1 MTAVVDEAPGANP
14 SAGGDT
20 GTRKVK
26 KQGWIRRL
34 VGYMAPHKKNAYIA
48 FGVAIGGQLIQSLLP
63 VVQKVVIDDVI
74 TNHKKPLAPWLA
86 LMIAMG
92 VLTFVFAYF
101 RRFRGGR
108 IALDVQHD
116 LRTAIFR
123 QLQRLDFAR
132 HDELSTG
139 QLVSRAS
146 SDVAL
151 IQGFLQFLPIGVANV
166 LLFVVSLTV
175 MFILSV
181 PLALV
186 MLAVAP
192 LLLVTAM
199 KLRTSVFPA
208 SWDAQQKAGDV
219 ANVVEEDVTGVRVV
233 KGFGQEA
240 RELRRLADRSESMFA
255 SRVRLVNIQARL
267 QPAMQTIPA
276 FGQVAVLALG
286 GWLALH
292 HHITY
297 GTFFAF
303 ASYMLLITPPVRQLA
318 AILTVGQLARAGA
331 ERIYD
336 LLDSTPHVQDRPGAQ
351 ELHVERGDVVFDHV
365 TFGYTSTEPVLRD
378 FSLRVA
384 PGETVALVGGSGS
397 GKSTVGLL
405 LPRFYDVHSGS
416 IAIDGLDVRDAT
428 LQSLRGS
435 IGVVFEDSFLFSDS
449 LTANIAF
456 GRPSATQ
463 AEVETAARAA
473 EAHEFIMQLPYGYE
487 TVVGEQGLTLSGGQR
502 QRVALAR
509 ALLSDPEILLLDDAT
524 SSVDARIEEEIH
536 ATLRRISHNRTT
548 LLIAH
553 RRSTLSL
560 ADRIIVVDK
569 GQVVDA
575 GTNEELTERCQL
587 YRLLLSGPGD
597 DAEGIDAIEE
607 AVIDDTRVDGI
618 TPAAWRGLDDDV
630 LRSALITDRTR
641 TASPAA
647 MRFGGPGGGGG
658 GGGAAGGAAWGG
670 ALAPTPA
677 LLAQVDA
684 LEPADADPHVDVAF
698 ESLPAPQFTFLAF
711 LRRYRA
717 WLFVGMFL
725 VALDAV
731 CTLAGPLLV
740 RFGLDDGV
748 RANAP
753 RELWIATIAFLLI
766 TLFDWWVMWA
776 EARVMGRISE
786 RLLHALRIK
795 IFAHLQRL
803 GVDYY
808 ENEMAGRIMTRM
820 TTDVDAL
827 SQLLQNGLVN
837 ALVNVVTF
845 LGVGIALAFIN
856 PRLAL
861 ISAGILPPLFVA
873 TIWFRAES
881 TKAYEIARE
890 RMGAVNANLQEGLSG
905 VRVSQAF
912 VREEKNQNNFDEI
925 AGGYRDARVKAQ
937 RLVAVYFPFVDFLS
951 DIAVCLVLGAGS
963 VFAAHGSLSVG
974 ALIAFLLYLNLFF
987 APIQQLSQV
996 FDSYQQARVAIVRIT
1011 ELLATATSLP
1021 PPANPVP
1028 VPRLTGDV
1036 VFDDVHFRYVG
1047 AVEDALRGVDLRIRP
1062 GETVALVG
1070 ETGAGKSTVIKL
1082 VARFYDPTSGHVEAD
1097 GVDVNTYDQVPFHQ
1111 QLGVV
1116 PQEAFLFSGT
1126 IRDNIAYGR
1135 DASTDAEVETAA
1147 RAVGAHEFIA
1157 GLPGGYLQWVSERG
1171 RSLSS
1176 GQRQLIALAR
1186 AHLVDPAILLL
1197 DEATSNLDLQTE
1209 ARVQAAMGVAAKGR
1223 TTILIAH
1230 RLQTARLADRIIVI
1244 DQGKVIED
1252 GAHDS
1257 LLRRR
1262 GAYARMWA
1270 AGEGEP
1276 SAAAN

>member
-1 MTAVVDEAPGANP
+1 MKPP
-14 SAGGDT
+14 
-20 GTRKVK
+20 KVK

-34 VGYMAPHKKNAYIA
+34 VGYMKPHKKNAYIA

-63 VVQKVVIDDVI
+63 AVQKVVIDDVI
-74 TNHKKPLAPWLA
+74 THHKKPLAPWLT
-86 LMIAMG
+86 LMIVMG
-92 VLTFVFAYF
+92 VLTFVFAYN

-116 LRTAIFR
+116 LRTMIFA

-132 HDELSTG
+132 HDELATG

-166 LLFVVSLTV
+166 LLFIVSLTV
-175 MFILSV
+175 MFVLSV

-233 KGFGQEA
+233 KGFGQEG
-240 RELRRLADRSESMFA
+240 RELERLTDRSASMFA

-292 HHITY
+292 HHVTY

-336 LLDSTPHVQDRPGAQ
+336 LLDSTPLVQDHTDAR
-351 ELHVERGDVVFDHV
+351 EMHVERGAVSFDHV

-378 FSLRVA
+378 FSLHVA

-405 LPRFYDVHSGS
+405 LPRFYDVHSGAVTS
-416 IAIDGLDVRDAT
+416 DGVDVRDAT
-428 LQSLRGS
+428 LQSLRRS

-449 LTANIAF
+449 ITANIAF
-456 GRPSATQ
+456 GRPDATPT
-463 AEVETAARAA
+463 EVETAARAA
-473 EAHEFIMQLPYGYE
+473 EAHEFIMQLPYGYD

-536 ATLRRISHNRTT
+536 ATLRRIASTRTT

-560 ADRIIVVDK
+560 ADRIVVVDN

-575 GTNEELTERCQL
+575 GTNEELTARCHL
-587 YRLLLSGPGD
+587 YRMLLSGPGD
-597 DAEGIDAIEE
+597 DAEGIDAVEE
-607 AVIDDTRVDGI
+607 RVEDDTRVDGI
-618 TPAAWRGLDDDV
+618 TPSAWHGLADDE
-630 LRSALITDRTR
+630 LRSALIVDRTR

-647 MRFGGPGGGGG
+647 MRFGGPTGGGG
-658 GGGAAGGAAWGG
+658 GGGAAGGTAWGG
-670 ALAPTPA
+670 ALAPTPE

-684 LEPADADPHVDVAF
+684 LEPADAEPQVDVMA
-698 ESLPAPQFTFLAF
+698 EAAPAPDFSFLGF
-711 LRRYRA
+711 LRRYRG
-717 WLFVGMFL
+717 WLLVGMAL
-725 VALDAV
+725 VALDAL

-740 RFGLDDGV
+740 RYGLDNGV
-748 RANAP
+748 AKNAP
-753 RELWIATIAFLLI
+753 RQLWIATFVFLAI

-776 EARVMGRISE
+776 EARVMGRSSE

-795 IFAHLQRL
+795 VFSHLQRL

-820 TTDVDAL
+820 TTDIDAL

-837 ALVNVVTF
+837 ALVNLVTF
-845 LGVGIALAFIN
+845 VGVGIALAIMN

-861 ISAGILPPLFVA
+861 VSAGILPPLFIA
-873 TIWFRAES
+873 TVWFRNQS
-881 TKAYEIARE
+881 SKAYEAARE
-890 RMGAVNANLQEGLSG
+890 RIAAVNANLQEGLSG

-912 VREEKNQNNFDEI
+912 VREEHNQAQFEEV
-925 AGGYRDARVKAQ
+925 AGGYRDARVRAQ
-937 RLVAVYFPFVDFLS
+937 RLVAIYFPFVDFLS

-963 VFAAHGSLSVG
+963 VLVAHHSLSVG

-996 FDSYQQARVAIVRIT
+996 FDSYQQARVAISRIT
-1011 ELLATATSLP
+1011 ELLATPTSLVA
-1021 PPANPVP
+1021 PAHPVA
-1028 VPRLTGDV
+1028 VPRLAGDV
-1036 VFDDVHFRYVG
+1036 ELEHVRFRYRN
-1047 AVEDALRGVDLRIRP
+1047 ATEDALRGIDLRIRA

-1070 ETGAGKSTVIKL
+1070 ETGAGKSTVVKL
-1082 VARFYDPTSGHVEAD
+1082 VARFYDPTEGRVSAD
-1097 GVDVNTYDQVPFHQ
+1097 GVAVNAYDQVAFHQ

-1116 PQEAFLFSGT
+1116 PQEAVLFSGT
-1126 IRDNIAYGR
+1126 IRDNVAYGR
-1135 DASTDAEVETAA
+1135 DDATDAAVEAAA

-1197 DEATSNLDLQTE
+1197 DEATSNLDLRTE
-1209 ARVQAAMGVAAKGR
+1209 AKVQAAMGVAAHGR
-1223 TTILIAH
+1223 TTI
-1230 RLQTARLADRIIVI
+1230 
-1244 DQGKVIED
+1244 
-1252 GAHDS
+1252 
-1257 LLRRR
+1257 
-1262 GAYARMWA
+1262 
-1270 AGEGEP
+1270 
-1276 SAAAN
+1276 

>member
-1 MTAVVDEAPGANP
+1 M
-14 SAGGDT
+14 
-20 GTRKVK
+20 K
-26 KQGWIRRL
+26 
-34 VGYMAPHKKNAYIA
+34 PHKKNAYIA
-48 FGVAIGGQLIQSLLP
+48 FGVAIGGQLVQSLLP
-63 VVQKVVIDDVI
+63 LVQKVVIDDVI
-74 TNHKKPLAPWLA
+74 TKHTRPLAPWLA

-92 VLTFVFAYF
+92 VLTFVFAYN

-151 IQGFLQFLPIGVANV
+151 IQGFLQFLPIGTANV

-175 MFILSV
+175 MFVLSV
-181 PLALV
+181 PLALI

-192 LLLVTAM
+192 ALLFTAM

-208 SWDAQQKAGDV
+208 SWDAQQRAGDV

-233 KGFGQEA
+233 KGFGQES
-240 RELRRLADRSESMFA
+240 RELQRLTDRSEAMFA
-255 SRVRLVNIQARL
+255 SRVRLVNITARL
-267 QPAMQTIPA
+267 QPALQTIPA

-286 GWLALH
+286 GWLALN
-292 HHITY
+292 HHISY

-336 LLDSTPHVQDRPGAQ
+336 LLDSTPHVQDRVGAQ
-351 ELHVERGDVVFDHV
+351 PLHVRRGEVRFDHV

-378 FSLRVA
+378 FDLTVA

-405 LPRFYDVHSGS
+405 LPRFYDVHAGS
-416 IAIDGLDVRDAT
+416 VTIDGVDVRDAT
-428 LQSLRGS
+428 LASLRRS

-449 LTANIAF
+449 ITANIAF
-456 GRPSATQ
+456 GRPDAT
-463 AEVETAARAA
+463 AVEVETAARAA
-473 EAHEFIMQLPYGYE
+473 EAHDFIMQLPDGYD

-536 ATLRRISHNRTT
+536 ATLRRIASTRTT

-560 ADRIIVVDK
+560 ADRIVVVDK

-575 GTNEELTERCQL
+575 GTNEELTARCPL
-587 YRLLLSGPGD
+587 YRMLLSGPGE

-607 AVIDDTRVDGI
+607 EFLDDVRVDGI
-618 TPAAWRGLDDDV
+618 TPSAWRGLDDDE
-630 LRSALITDRTR
+630 LRSALIADRTR

-647 MRFGGPGGGGG
+647 MRFGGPAGGG

-670 ALAPTPA
+670 ALAPTPE
-677 LLAQVDA
+677 LLAKVDA
-684 LEPADADPHVDVAF
+684 LEPADTDPEVDVAF
-698 ESLPAPQFTFLAF
+698 ESRPSPDFSFMRF
-711 LRRYRA
+711 IRRYQS
-717 WLFVGMFL
+717 WLLVGLFL
-725 VALDAV
+725 VALDAI

-740 RFGLDDGV
+740 RYGLDHGV
-748 RANAP
+748 AANDAKA
-753 RELWIATIAFLLI
+753 LWAATAVFLVI

-776 EARVMGRISE
+776 ETRVMGRVSE

-795 IFAHLQRL
+795 VFAHLQRL

-820 TTDVDAL
+820 TTDIDAL

-837 ALVNVVTF
+837 ALVNIVTF
-845 LGVGIALAFIN
+845 VGVGIALVFMN
-856 PRLAL
+856 QRLAL
-861 ISAGILPPLFVA
+861 VTAAILPPLIGA
-873 TIWFRAES
+873 TLWFRAQS
-881 TKAYEIARE
+881 SKAYELARE
-890 RMGAVNANLQEGLSG
+890 RIAAVNANLQEGLSG

-912 VREEKNQNNFDEI
+912 VREERNQDNFEEI
-925 AGGYRDARVKAQ
+925 AGGYRDARVRAQ
-937 RLVAVYFPFVDFLS
+937 RLVAIYFPFVDFLS
-951 DIAVCLVLGAGS
+951 DIATCLVLGAGS
-963 VFAAHGSLSVG
+963 VFVANGSLSVG
-974 ALIAFLLYLNLFF
+974 SLIAFLLYLNLFF

-996 FDSYQQARVAIVRIT
+996 FDSYQQARVAIDRIT
-1011 ELLATATSLP
+1011 ELLDTPTSLSAP
-1021 PPANPVP
+1021 VDPVP

-1036 VFDDVHFRYVG
+1036 RLENVRFRYRG
-1047 AVEDALRGVDLRIRP
+1047 AVDDALRGVDLHVHS

-1082 VARFYDPTSGHVEAD
+1082 VARFYDPTSGNVDAD
-1097 GVDVNTYDQVPFHQ
+1097 GVPVNRYDQGAFHQ

-1126 IRDNIAYGR
+1126 IRENIAYGR
-1135 DASTDAEVETAA
+1135 EGASDAEIEAAA
-1147 RAVGAHEFIA
+1147 RAVGAHDFIA
-1157 GLPGGYLQWVSERG
+1157 ALPGGYLQWVSERG

-1197 DEATSNLDLQTE
+1197 DEATSNLDLKTE
-1209 ARVQAAMGVAAKGR
+1209 AKVQAAMGIAARGR

-1230 RLQTARLADRIIVI
+1230 RLQTARLAGRIVVVDR
-1244 DQGKVIED
+1244 GRVIED
-1252 GAHDS
+1252 GTHDE
-1257 LLRRR
+1257 LLARS
-1262 GAYARMWA
+1262 GHYARMWA
-1270 AGEGEP
+1270 AAEGAP

>member
-1 MTAVVDEAPGANP
+1 M
-14 SAGGDT
+14 
-20 GTRKVK
+20 R

-34 VGYMAPHKKNAYIA
+34 VGYMKPHKKNAYIA

-63 VVQKVVIDDVI
+63 AVQKVVIDDVI
-74 TNHKKPLAPWLA
+74 THHKKPLAPWLT
-86 LMIAMG
+86 LMIVMG
-92 VLTFVFAYF
+92 VLTFVFAYN

-132 HDELSTG
+132 HDEMSTG

-166 LLFVVSLTV
+166 LLFIVSLTV

-233 KGFGQEA
+233 KGFGQED
-240 RELRRLADRSESMFA
+240 RELQRLADRSEAMFA

-292 HHITY
+292 HHISY

-336 LLDSTPHVQDRPGAQ
+336 LLDSTPHVQDRPDAR
-351 ELHVERGDVVFDHV
+351 ELIVERGEVVFDHV

-378 FSLRVA
+378 FTLTVA
-384 PGETVALVGGSGS
+384 AGETVALVGGSGS

-405 LPRFYDVHSGS
+405 LPRFYDVHSGTIS
-416 IAIDGLDVRDAT
+416 IDGVDVRDAT

-449 LTANIAF
+449 ITANIAF
-456 GRPSATQ
+456 GRPDATA
-463 AEVETAARAA
+463 AEVEAAARAA
-473 EAHEFIMQLPYGYE
+473 EAHEFIMQLPHGYE

-536 ATLRRISHNRTT
+536 ATLRRIASTRTT

-560 ADRIIVVDK
+560 ADRIVVVDH

-575 GTNEELTERCQL
+575 GTNEELTARCHL
-587 YRLLLSGPGD
+587 YRMLLSGPGD
-597 DAEGIDAIEE
+597 DAEGIDAIDEE
-607 AVIDDTRVDGI
+607 EIDDTRVDGI
-618 TPAAWRGLDDDV
+618 TPAAWRGLEERE
-630 LRSALITDRTR
+630 LRSALIADRTR
-641 TASPAA
+641 TTSPAA

-670 ALAPTPA
+670 ALAPTPE

-698 ESLPAPQFTFLAF
+698 EALPAPQFTFLGF

-740 RFGLDDGV
+740 RFGLDNGV
-748 RANAP
+748 AKNAP
-753 RELWIATIAFLLI
+753 RELWIATFVFLAI

-795 IFAHLQRL
+795 VFAHLQRL

-820 TTDVDAL
+820 TTDIDAL

-837 ALVNVVTF
+837 ALVNLVTF
-845 LGVGIALAFIN
+845 LGVGIALAIMN

-861 ISAGILPPLFVA
+861 VSAGILPPLIAA
-873 TIWFRAES
+873 TLWFRAQS
-881 TKAYEIARE
+881 SKAYEIARE

-912 VREEKNQNNFDEI
+912 VREERNQDNFEEI
-925 AGGYRDARVKAQ
+925 AGGYRDARVRAQ
-937 RLVAVYFPFVDFLS
+937 RLVAIYFPFVDFLS

-963 VFAAHGSLSVG
+963 VLVAHGSLSTG

-996 FDSYQQARVAIVRIT
+996 FDSYQQARVAIARIT
-1011 ELLATATSLP
+1011 ELLETPTSLV
-1021 PPANPVP
+1021 PPADPVP

-1036 VFDDVHFRYVG
+1036 RLDDVRFRYRN
-1047 AVEDALRGVDLRIRP
+1047 ATEDALRGVDLQIRP

-1082 VARFYDPTSGHVEAD
+1082 VARFYDPTAGVVTAD
-1097 GVDVNTYDQVPFHQ
+1097 GVPVNAYEQVAFHQ

-1135 DASTDAEVETAA
+1135 DDSTDAAIEEAA
-1147 RAVGAHEFIA
+1147 RAVGAHDFIA

-1209 ARVQAAMGVAAKGR
+1209 AKVQTAMGVAARGR

-1230 RLQTARLADRIIVI
+1230 RLQTARLADRIVVI
-1244 DQGKVIED
+1244 DRGLVVED
-1252 GAHDS
+1252 GSHDD
-1257 LLRRR
+1257 LLARR
-1262 GAYARMWA
+1262 GAYARMWSA
-1270 AGEGEP
+1270 AEGAP

>member
-1 MTAVVDEAPGANP
+1 
-14 SAGGDT
+14 
-20 GTRKVK
+20 
-26 KQGWIRRL
+26 
-34 VGYMAPHKKNAYIA
+34 
-48 FGVAIGGQLIQSLLP
+48 
-63 VVQKVVIDDVI
+63 
-74 TNHKKPLAPWLA
+74 
-86 LMIAMG
+86 MIFMG
-92 VLTFVFAYF
+92 VLTFVFAYN

-151 IQGFLQFLPIGVANV
+151 IQGFLQFLPIGTANV
-166 LLFVVSLTV
+166 LLFVVSLTI
-175 MFILSV
+175 MFVLSV
-181 PLALV
+181 PLALI

-192 LLLVTAM
+192 ALLFTAM

-208 SWDAQQKAGDV
+208 SWDAQQRAGDV

-233 KGFGQEA
+233 KGFGQES
-240 RELRRLADRSESMFA
+240 RELQRLTDRSEAMFA
-255 SRVRLVNIQARL
+255 SRVRLVNITARL
-267 QPAMQTIPA
+267 QPALQTIPA

-286 GWLALH
+286 GWLALN
-292 HHITY
+292 HHISY

-351 ELHVERGDVVFDHV
+351 PLRVTRGEVRFEHV
-365 TFGYTSTEPVLRD
+365 TFGYTSTERVLRD
-378 FSLRVA
+378 FDLTVA

-405 LPRFYDVHSGS
+405 LPRFYDVHSGNVT
-416 IAIDGLDVRDAT
+416 IDGVDVRDAT
-428 LQSLRGS
+428 LASLRSS

-449 LTANIAF
+449 ITANIAF
-456 GRPSATQ
+456 GRPDATP
-463 AEVETAARAA
+463 AEVEAAARAA
-473 EAHEFIMQLPYGYE
+473 EAHDFIMQLPDGYD

-536 ATLRRISHNRTT
+536 ATLRRIASTRTT

-560 ADRIIVVDK
+560 ADRIVVVEK
-569 GQVVDA
+569 GQVVDS
-575 GTNEELTERCQL
+575 GTNEELTARCQL
-587 YRLLLSGPGD
+587 YRLLLSGPGE

-607 AVIDDTRVDGI
+607 EAVADARVDGI
-618 TPAAWRGLDDDV
+618 TPTAWRGITPPAWRGLDDDEM
-630 LRSALITDRTR
+630 RSALIADRTR

-670 ALAPTPA
+670 ALAPTPE
-677 LLAQVDA
+677 LLAKVDA
-684 LEPADADPHVDVAF
+684 LEPADADPQVDVAF
-698 ESLPAPQFTFLAF
+698 ESQASPNFSFVGF
-711 LRRYRA
+711 IRRYQA
-717 WLFVGMFL
+717 WLLVGLFL
-725 VALDAV
+725 VALDAI

-740 RFGLDDGV
+740 RYGLDHGV
-748 RANAP
+748 AANDAGA
-753 RELWIATIAFLLI
+753 LWAATAVFLVI

-776 EARVMGRISE
+776 ETRVMGRVSE

-795 IFAHLQRL
+795 VFAQLQRL

-820 TTDVDAL
+820 TTDIDAL

-837 ALVNVVTF
+837 ALVNIVTF
-845 LGVGIALAFIN
+845 VGVGIALVFMN
-856 PRLAL
+856 PQLAL
-861 ISAGILPPLFVA
+861 VTAAILPPLFGA
-873 TIWFRAES
+873 TLWFRSES
-881 TKAYEIARE
+881 SKAYELARE
-890 RMGAVNANLQEGLSG
+890 RIAAVNANLQEGLSG

-912 VREEKNQNNFDEI
+912 VREERNQNNFEEI
-925 AGGYRDARVKAQ
+925 AGGYRDARVRAQ
-937 RLVAVYFPFVDFLS
+937 RLVAIYFPFVDFLS
-951 DIAVCLVLGAGS
+951 DIATCLVLGAGS
-963 VFAAHGSLSVG
+963 VLVAHGSLSVG
-974 ALIAFLLYLNLFF
+974 SLIAFLLYLNLFF

-996 FDSYQQARVAIVRIT
+996 FDSYLQASVAIDRIT
-1011 ELLATATSLP
+1011 ELLDTPTSLSAP
-1021 PPANPVP
+1021 VDPVP
-1028 VPRLTGDV
+1028 VPRLTGEV
-1036 VFDDVHFRYVG
+1036 RLENVRFRYRG
-1047 AVEDALRGVDLRIRP
+1047 AVDEALRGVDLHVQS

-1082 VARFYDPTSGHVEAD
+1082 VARFYDPTSGHVDAD
-1097 GVDVNTYDQVPFHQ
+1097 GVPVNRYDQVAFHQ

-1126 IRDNIAYGR
+1126 IRENIAYGR
-1135 DASTDAEVETAA
+1135 EGASDADVEAAA

-1157 GLPGGYLQWVSERG
+1157 ALPGGYLQWVSERG

-1197 DEATSNLDLQTE
+1197 DEATSNLDLKTE
-1209 ARVQAAMGVAAKGR
+1209 AKVQAAMGVAAQGR

-1230 RLQTARLADRIIVI
+1230 RLQTARLAGRIVVV
-1244 DQGKVIED
+1244 DNGRVVED
-1252 GAHDS
+1252 GTHDE
-1257 LLRRR
+1257 LLTRS
-1262 GAYARMWA
+1262 GHYARMWA
-1270 AGEGEP
+1270 AAEGAP